1 MGPDPAGGA
10 GEVAGWPEVYSRGCV
25 LSEMRVGERPFGGAT
40 PQAVISRRF
49 TEPVPRVARLRET
62 VPAALDHVVAKA
74 MAKLPADRFTTAAE
88 FDRALA
94 ALEGAGPPL
103 EARTARAP
111 LRRLTPAGGGVVL
124 ALAIA
129 ITAILRGGF
138 SGARAHEAAR
148 PKILVLPFQNLC
160 AAQDQYFADGVT
172 EEITSRLGQISRLG
186 VISRTTA
193 LHYKN
198 TSLPLSTVASELGV
212 QYVLE
217 GSVRWER
224 GLGGASRGRVTPP

>member
-1 MGPDPAGGA
+1 M
-10 GEVAGWPEVYSRGCV
+10 
-25 LSEMRVGERPFGGAT
+25 LVGEPPLGGAT

-49 TEPVPRVARLRET
+49 TEPVPHVARLRET

-129 ITAILRGGF
+129 ITAILRGGV
-138 SGARAHEAAR
+138 SGARAHEATR
-148 PKILVLPFQNLC
+148 PKILVLPFPNQIGR
-160 AAQDQYFADGVT
+160 AAG
-172 EEITSRLGQISRLG
+172 
-186 VISRTTA
+186 
-193 LHYKN
+193 
-198 TSLPLSTVASELGV
+198 
-212 QYVLE
+212 
-217 GSVRWER
+217 
-224 GLGGASRGRVTPP
+224 RGRV

>member
-25 LSEMRVGERPFGGAT
+25 LSEMRIGEPPFGGAT

-49 TEPVPRVARLRET
+49 TEPVPHVARLRET
-62 VPAALDHVVAKA
+62 VPAALDQVVAKA

-103 EARTARAP
+103 ETPPAGTP
-111 LRRLTPAGGGVVL
+111 PRRLTPAGGVVVL

-129 ITAILRGGF
+129 LTAVLR
-138 SGARAHEAAR
+138 
-148 PKILVLPFQNLC
+148 
-160 AAQDQYFADGVT
+160 
-172 EEITSRLGQISRLG
+172 
-186 VISRTTA
+186 
-193 LHYKN
+193 
-198 TSLPLSTVASELGV
+198 
-212 QYVLE
+212 
-217 GSVRWER
+217 R
-224 GLGGASRGRVTPP
+224 G